1 MIRHAL
7 QSGRRSGFSLLELL
21 ATVTLMGIVAA
32 VVVPRLGNPS
42 QVTRTRT
49 CHVHRGNIEV
59 QAQLWF
65 RDRGTWPARDL
76 SDIGQD
82 AGSFPDGLP
91 RCPVDG
97 SAYEFDSDSEQ
108 VIGHRHD

>member
-1 MIRHAL
+1 MTTYAQRQRH
-7 QSGRRSGFSLLELL
+7 RSGFSLLELL

-42 QVTRTRT
+42 QVTRART

-65 RDRGTWPARDL
+65 RNRSAWPARDL

-82 AGSFPDGLP
+82 ARSFPDGLP

-97 SAYEFDSDSEQ
+97 SAYEFDSVTER
-108 VIGHRHD
+108 VIGHEHP